1 MYRQNAARHALIACM
16 TGSPAWSRAVLRGG
30 GAGLREVHARNI
42 GGIWRLLAWQMAT
55 GLARQ
60 VVRVSLWDLSLWDLS
75 PVPTQNSSQYGELGI
90 MSVRETVAALCGM
103 LAGPFG
109 GATVGRWAVGRQA
122 SRSCSSDSCIWS
134 SARSPAGCLWLVA
147 MRAMT
152 QMYLLPD
159 VRVSHQAAA
168 RPAAAHVLAHAQRVV
183 DDNDPGPGPLA
194 WWCR

>member
-1 MYRQNAARHALIACM
+1 
-16 TGSPAWSRAVLRGG
+16 
-30 GAGLREVHARNI
+30 VHARNL

-60 VVRVSLWDLSLWDLS
+60 VVRVPLWDLS
-75 PVPTQNSSQYGELGI
+75 PVPTQNSSQYGEVGI
-90 MSVRETVAALCGM
+90 LSVRETVAALCGM
-103 LAGPFG
+103 LVGPFG

-147 MRAMT
+147 MRART

-168 RPAAAHVLAHAQRVV
+168 RPAALARSGRVRESRES
-183 DDNDPGPGPLA
+183 GRYSHEL
-194 WWCR
+194 W